1 MKNWLKLIVW
11 IAGIWIFI
19 KSKFAP
25 ILVNMNGEYSRFIE
39 TAEKRGLNV
48 TGLFYSE
55 VPETFEAEK
64 LLKISREEVEQERLR
79 K

>member
-1 MKNWLKLIVW
+1 MRNWLKLIVW

-19 KSKFAP
+19 KSAP

-39 TAEKRGLNV
+39 TAEKRELNV

-64 LLKISREEVEQERLR
+64 LLKISREEVEQDILR

>member
-1 MKNWLKLIVW
+1 MANTV
-11 IAGIWIFI
+11 
-19 KSKFAP
+19 
-25 ILVNMNGEYSRFIE
+25 RFIE

-64 LLKISREEVEQERLR
+64 ILKISREEAGQD
-79 K
+79 